1 MPRRPSDLDDH
12 PSGGDTPPHRTPP
25 HRDTAPD
32 GDAHTAGVSRRGAND
47 PGLDDLSAPRGADD
61 PPEDWPADLARPV
74 GEESLVGGYI
84 GRTTRATLADGRTV
98 VVKRCPYPAL
108 QEADGLRAL
117 GVAGAPVPAVFGVGG
132 HILVLE
138 YVAGDPDWSRLGRA
152 VARLHRHTTARFGWP
167 IVNYHGRF
175 PQDNTWSDSWPDF
188 YVQRRV
194 APQLARAD
202 LPADLRAR
210 IETACAGPLPAL
222 LRPDPPA
229 SLTHGD
235 LWPGN
240 MIDGRWLVDPA
251 VSYADR
257 ELDLAYLSLS
267 NDLPPEFMIAY
278 RDEYPVEPDFE
289 ERRPA
294 LLLHKYLVN
303 VRHFGDR
310 ALPRLWTLLEHY
322 GW

>member
-1 MPRRPSDLDDH
+1 MPKRPADSGDARRGGTSTELDDQ
-12 PSGGDTPPHRTPP
+12 PQLP
-25 HRDTAPD
+25 
-32 GDAHTAGVSRRGAND
+32 GAAN
-47 PGLDDLSAPRGADD
+47 PAA
-61 PPEDWPADLARPV
+61 DWPADLARPV
-74 GEESLVGGYI
+74 SEEPLGGGYI
-84 GRTTRATLADGRTV
+84 GRTTRATLADGRTA
-98 VVKRCPYPAL
+98 VVKRCPYPAQ

-117 GVAGAPVPAVFGVGG
+117 GAAGAPVPAVLGVGA
-132 HILVLE
+132 HTLVLE
-138 YVAGDPDWSRLGRA
+138 YVAGEPDWPRLGRA
-152 VARLHRHTTARFGWP
+152 VARLHRHTADRFGWP
-167 IVNYHGRF
+167 IENYHGRF
-175 PQDNTWSDSWPDF
+175 PQDNTWSGSWPDF

-194 APQLARAD
+194 APQLHRAE

-210 IETACAGPLPAL
+210 IEAACAGPLPAL

-267 NDLPPEFMIAY
+267 NEVPPEFTAAY
-278 RDEYPVEPDFE
+278 RAEYPPDPGFE

-294 LLLHKYLVN
+294 LLLHKHLVN
-303 VRHFGDR
+303 VRHFGER

>member
-1 MPRRPSDLDDH
+1 M
-12 PSGGDTPPHRTPP
+12 
-25 HRDTAPD
+25 
-32 GDAHTAGVSRRGAND
+32 
-47 PGLDDLSAPRGADD
+47 
-61 PPEDWPADLARPV
+61 
-74 GEESLVGGYI
+74 I
-84 GRTTRATLADGRTV
+84 
-98 VVKRCPYPAL
+98 KRCPYPTA

-117 GVAGAPVPAVFGVGG
+117 GAAGAPVPTVLGIGATT
-132 HILVLE
+132 LVLE
-138 YVAGDPDWSRLGRA
+138 HVAGDPDWAGLGRT
-152 VARLHRHTTARFGWP
+152 VARMHRTTASRFGWP

-175 PQDNTWSDSWPDF
+175 PQDNTWSPTWPTF

-194 APQLARAD
+194 APQLARAE
-202 LPADLRAR
+202 LPPDLRAR
-210 IETACAGPLPAL
+210 IEAACAGPLPAL

-267 NDLPPEFMIAY
+267 DTLPTEFMTAY
-278 RDEYPVEPDFE
+278 QQEYPIDADFE

-294 LLLHKYLVN
+294 LLLHKHLVN
-303 VRHFGDR
+303 VRHFGER
-310 ALPRLWTLLEHY
+310 ALPRLWTLMEHY

>member
-1 MPRRPSDLDDH
+1 MSNRSTGR
-12 PSGGDTPPHRTPP
+12 SGER
-25 HRDTAPD
+25 A
-32 GDAHTAGVSRRGAND
+32 DAHSEAA
-47 PGLDDLSAPRGADD
+47 AA
-61 PPEDWPADLARPV
+61 DWPTDLPRPAREVPID
-74 GEESLVGGYI
+74 GGYI
-84 GRTTRATLADGRTV
+84 GRTSRAELADGRNV
-98 VVKRCPYPAL
+98 VVKRCPYPAA

-117 GVAGAPVPAVFGVGG
+117 GSAGVPVPAVLGVGLRT
-132 HILVLE
+132 LVLE
-138 YVAGDPDWSRLGRA
+138 HVAGDPDWAGLGRA
-152 VARLHRHTTARFGWP
+152 VARMHRHTAVRFGWAT
-167 IVNYHGRF
+167 VNFHGRF
-175 PQDNTWSDSWPDF
+175 PQDNTWSDSWPTF

-202 LPADLRAR
+202 LPGDLRVR
-210 IETACAGPLPAL
+210 IEAACAGPLPAL

-251 VSYADR
+251 VGYADR

-267 NDLPPEFMIAY
+267 GDLPAEFMAAY
-278 RDEYPVEPDFE
+278 RDEYPIEPDFE

-294 LLLHKYLVN
+294 LLLHKHLVN
-303 VRHFGDR
+303 VRHFGER
-310 ALPRLWTLLEHY
+310 ALPRLRALLEHY